1 MGRFKWTHY
10 RLAQNRNRPTTVCSV
25 TWPEK
30 QTLVNLLE
38 SRMQVSRLSCSG
50 GLSKKEDVAQ
60 LVKIAH
66 SVTSEAGGRI
76 EVTSGSR
83 TIKSGMDTFLWY
95 GARPHK
101 RPAQAFQYT
110 PYTQEE
116 WSAIFPDATR
126 RLITER
132 ELASLTRKTNISG
145 PYNDLAE

>member
-1 MGRFKWTHY
+1 
-10 RLAQNRNRPTTVCSV
+10 
-25 TWPEK
+25 
-30 QTLVNLLE
+30 
-38 SRMQVSRLSCSG
+38 MQVSRLSCSG